1 MKHKTT
7 IQPGSKQG
15 MIQLSKDV
23 NFESFEKFLILLEE
37 NSMETIEPQSKQIIL
52 KFPLMK
58 AMEEFLTHKTHSYP
72 ELIRQIGNNYIFLT
86 AWS

>member
-1 MKHKTT
+1 
-7 IQPGSKQG
+7 

-23 NFESFEKFLILLEE
+23 NFESFEKFLVFLEE

-52 KFPLMK
+52 KFSLMK

-72 ELIRQIGNNYIFLT
+72 ELIRRIGNKILSKRIKYE
-86 AWS
+86 